1 MYMQVWGKYLPI
13 IKILMKRAATG
24 DQKLD
29 MNRIDFE
36 RVGSGRKAGYKFN
49 IEFVKGRV
57 DNMISGVP
65 MASQLATVLL
75 QDETAKQLLLK
86 NDYNISMN
94 TKFQLGIKY
103 VPIPADPLEDE
114 SLLVDDEVNSK

>member
-57 DNMISGVP
+57 DNMISSVP
-65 MASQLATVLL
+65 MASQLANVLL
-75 QDETAKQLLLK
+75 QDETTKQLLMK
-86 NDYNISMN
+86 NDFHISMN

-103 VPIPADPLEDE
+103 FPVPIDPLEDE
-114 SLLVDDEVNSK
+114 SLLVNDGVGT

>member
-13 IKILMKRAATG
+13 IKILMKRAATE

-103 VPIPADPLEDE
+103 FPVAVDPLEDE
-114 SLLVDDEVNSK
+114 SLLVDDEVSSK

>member
-1 MYMQVWGKYLPI
+1 MQVWGKYLPI

-57 DNMISGVP
+57 DNMISSVP

-75 QDETAKQLLLK
+75 QDETSKQLLMK
-86 NDYNISMN
+86 NDFHISMN

-103 VPIPADPLEDE
+103 FPAPIDPLEDE
-114 SLLVDDEVNSK
+114 SLLVNDEVGT